1 MNDPAIVAAYQHLA
15 RAVISLAVA
24 DLARPK
30 LRYDA
35 KSFLEG
41 GDSPWFAM
49 AGIEPER
56 VGELALKALEKLGC
70 RVA

>member
-1 MNDPAIVAAYQHLA
+1 MDDAAIIAAYQRLA
-15 RAVISLAVA
+15 RTVISLAVA

-30 LRYDA
+30 LRDDA
-35 KSFLEG
+35 KRFLEG

-56 VGELALKALEKLGC
+56 VGELALKVLEKLGC